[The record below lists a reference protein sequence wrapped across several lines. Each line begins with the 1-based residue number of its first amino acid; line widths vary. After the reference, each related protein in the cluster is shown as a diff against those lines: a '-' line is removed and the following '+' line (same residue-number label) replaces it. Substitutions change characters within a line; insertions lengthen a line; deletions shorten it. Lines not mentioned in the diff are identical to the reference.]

1 MIHRPYDVVL
11 YGATGFVGQ
20 QTVQYFVQ
28 NVAEN
33 QVRWAI
39 TGRSRQKLEALKAS
53 LEVEVDILV
62 ADSQD
67 RAAID
72 AIVSQTRVI
81 LSTAGPFARYGNA
94 LVDAC
99 VRFKTHYVDITGET
113 PWVKDL
119 CDRHHAQAASDGTRI
134 IPCCGFDSVPS
145 DLGTYEIVRYVQQQ
159 LGVSCQSVKA
169 YFQMMGGFNGGTLAS
184 GLNLYDSGQMDRLN
198 NSFLLDPLGEHSA
211 AEIARNQDPQQP
223 TYDADLGTWV
233 GPFFMGPVN
242 TRIVRRSC
250 ALFEQW
256 QQPYGPNFTY
266 QEYLKFNP
274 PLAWL
279 QATGANA
286 IAALMGKMMQQA
298 FSRNLLQPLLPKPG
312 SGPSEQTMNEGWF
325 RCELLAMTS
334 DGRKV
339 KGLICDRGDPGNRA
353 TVKFLCESA
362 LGLALNTEELP
373 GGAQRG
379 GVLTPATGLGD
390 VLTKR
395 LRQAGVTIEIDAVR
409 HH

>member
-20 QTVQYFVQ
+20 QTVRYFAQ
-28 NVAEN
+28 HPDAK
-33 QVRWAI
+33 QIRWAI
-39 TGRSRQKLEALKAS
+39 AGRSRQKLESVRAS
-53 LEVEVDILV
+53 LGVDADILV

-67 RAAID
+67 RDAIN

-119 CDRHHAQAASDGTRI
+119 SDRHHAQAALDGTRI
-134 IPCCGFDSVPS
+134 IPCCGFDSIPS
-145 DLGTYEIVRYVQQQ
+145 DLGTYLVVRHMQQE

-184 GLNLYDSGQMDRLN
+184 GLNLYDSGQMDRFN
-198 NSFLLDPLGEHSA
+198 NPFLLDPPGEHSA
-211 AEIARNQDPQQP
+211 AEIACNQDPQQP
-223 TYDADLGTWV
+223 TYDTDMGTWV

-242 TRIVRRSC
+242 TRIVRRSR

-256 QQPYGPNFTY
+256 QQPYGSDFTY

-279 QATGANA
+279 QAAGANA
-286 IAALMGKMMQQA
+286 VTALVGGVMQQA
-298 FSRNLLQPLLPKPG
+298 SVRNLLQPLLPKPG
-312 SGPSEQTMNEGWF
+312 DGPSEQTMNEGWF
-325 RCELLAMTS
+325 RCELLGTTS

-339 KGLICDRGDPGNRA
+339 KGFIGDRGDPGNRA

-379 GVLTPATGLGD
+379 GILTPATGLGD
-390 VLTKR
+390 ILTQR
-395 LRQAGVTIEIDAVR
+395 LRQAGMTIEVDVVR
-409 HH
+409 